1 MKLILSTLFVVAV
14 VALTAGL
21 YLAIRKPEQ
30 KKTDLAKLQCLLGQI
45 AQRIQQAG
53 GYLSSLFSSKPEAT
67 IDRPTVAPTAP
78 VA

>member
-53 GYLSSLFSSKPEAT
+53 GYLSNLFGKRPEAT
-67 IDRPTVAPTAP
+67 SHQPSTEPTAP

>member
-1 MKLILSTLFVVAV
+1 MKLIFSILFFVTA

-30 KKTDLAKLQCLLGQI
+30 KKTDLAKMKCLFGQI

-53 GYLSSLFSSKPEAT
+53 DYLSSLFGSKPKAT
-67 IDRPTVAPTAP
+67 IDKPMVAPTAFS
-78 VA
+78 A

>member
-1 MKLILSTLFVVAV
+1 MKLILSMLFVVAAV
-14 VALTAGL
+14 VLTAGL

-30 KKTDLAKLQCLLGQI
+30 KKTDLEKLQCLLGQI

-53 GYLSSLFSSKPEAT
+53 GYLSSLFGKRPEAT
-67 IDRPTVAPTAP
+67 SHQPSAEPTTP

>member
-1 MKLILSTLFVVAV
+1 MKLIFSMSFFVAAV
-14 VALTAGL
+14 VLTAGL

-30 KKTDLAKLQCLLGQI
+30 KKTDLAKVQCLLGQI

-53 GYLSSLFSSKPEAT
+53 GYLSNIFGKSPEAT
-67 IDRPTVAPTAP
+67 SHQPSAEPTAP